1 MHNGQAPGNF
11 DMVELLTFGLRLPRQ
26 LMATCPKCLGP
37 LTDDHKCPRGPLRR
51 VSDALATTAIG
62 ALSGWVLVLMI
73 DDRPA
78 GALILAAAALGA
90 VLASAVRQAIHGPI
104 R

>member
-1 MHNGQAPGNF
+1 ML
-11 DMVELLTFGLRLPRQ
+11 ELLTSPRAPSNR

-37 LTDDHKCPRGPLRR
+37 LTDNHKCPRGPLSRL
-51 VSDALATTAIG
+51 SDALATTAIG
-62 ALSGWVLVLMI
+62 ALAGWVLVLMI
-73 DDRPA
+73 DERAA

-90 VLASAVRQAIHGPI
+90 VLATAVRQAINPPI